1 MTAILRAQN
10 IIVKRDKKKVLSID
24 QISIENG
31 EILAVIGPNGAGK
44 STLLMALSTLL
55 PLSDGQIFFEE
66 KPFQTKNTLKFRR
79 QIGMVLQDP
88 LLLDTT
94 VAENIGTGMRFRGI
108 KESIIKKEVA
118 TWAENLSI
126 SHLLNRK
133 SKQLSGGEAQRV
145 SLARALAL
153 KPKILFLDEP
163 FSALDAPTRVK
174 LISDFQR
181 VQHENRVTTLFVT
194 HNLDEALI
202 LADRVAI
209 IMAGEIRQVG
219 TPHTVFTSPCDRE
232 VAQFVG
238 VESIIPGVVSSWK
251 DGLASIKVNGYTVD
265 VVGEGRIDQPVFV
278 CLRPEDITISIDTES
293 PVSSARNHLFGRI
306 SSMTPQG
313 PLERI
318 VIDCGFPLV
327 ALITRTSALE
337 MQLTTGQK
345 IQASFKASTAH
356 LINRMEK
363 NPSIN

>member
-1 MTAILRAQN
+1 MVAILKAEN
-10 IIVKRDKKKVLSID
+10 IIIKRNKTMVLSVD
-24 QISIENG
+24 QFSIESG
-31 EILAVIGPNGAGK
+31 EVLAVIGPNGAGK

-55 PLSDGQIFFEE
+55 PVSEGKIFFEE
-66 KPFQTKNTLKFRR
+66 QPFHSKNNLKFRR

-94 VAENIGTGMRFRGI
+94 VSENIGTGMRFRGI
-108 KESIIKKEVA
+108 KESRIKKEVEI
-118 TWAENLSI
+118 WAENLNI
-126 SHLLNRK
+126 SHLLDRK

-163 FSALDAPTRVK
+163 FSALDSPTRVK

-181 VQHENRVTTLFVT
+181 VQHENHVTTLLVT

-209 IMAGEIRQVG
+209 IMAGRIRQVG
-219 TPHTVFTSPCDRE
+219 SPHEVFTSPTDRE

-238 VESIIPGVVSSWK
+238 VETIIPGVVSAYK
-251 DGLASIKVNGYTVD
+251 DGLASVKVNGYTVD
-265 VVGEGRIDQPVFV
+265 VVGEAQIKQSVFV
-278 CLRPEDITISIDTES
+278 CLRPEDITISKNEMP
-293 PVSSARNHLFGRI
+293 PVSSARNHVFGKI
-306 SSMTPQG
+306 LSMTPQG

-318 VIDCGFPLV
+318 AIDCGFPLV
-327 ALITRTSALE
+327 ALITRTSATE
-337 MQLTTGQK
+337 MKLSPGQS

-356 LINRMEK
+356 LIRRMDAVL
-363 NPSIN
+363 N